1 MSKNLIIVTNSSSNL
16 LNFRG
21 QLIKQMVDEKFLVTV
36 IIPKSDYSKDFENEV
51 FKLGAKTLTI
61 PLDRAGTNPFRDLL
75 TYRALKSVFKKLKPN
90 VVLSYTSKPIIYSGL
105 AIGKNTKI
113 KFFPNLTGLGYG
125 FTEEF
130 QFKRKII
137 NFILKN
143 LYKLSLK
150 SSSMIIFQN
159 PDDENLFKKLNITN
173 DKKTFVI
180 NGSGVDLKFYS
191 PISLPSK
198 PIFLML
204 ARLVADKGVIEYC
217 EAAREIRTKFP
228 DTTFQLAGSFDPNPS
243 GLKYDQLKS
252 FIDKK
257 DIEYLGH
264 INDVREIIGKC
275 RFFVLP
281 SYREGTPRSIL
292 EAMSIGRPI
301 ITTNAAGCKETVLE
315 GINGLLVPIKD
326 KKSLVVAIEKI
337 LMLDDDK
344 INRMAK
350 ESIKLVREK
359 YDVRKVN
366 QNIIQIINN

>member
-1 MSKNLIIVTNSSSNL
+1 M
-16 LNFRG
+16 
-21 QLIKQMVDEKFLVTV
+21 
-36 IIPKSDYSKDFENEV
+36 
-51 FKLGAKTLTI
+51 TI